1 VAYFIVEY
9 MQLPLQYPALQPLYL
24 GKLTV
29 LLATLG
35 WLLAPKRA
43 RAADVDTGIV
53 EKALVVLL
61 VALFWS
67 ALFAEH
73 QNLAWEGLVDAI
85 RLGVVYFLV
94 SRLVDNSW
102 RLGAVCFVWLLLNLK
117 IGQFVCRTY
126 ASLRSAGADEMA
138 LARYGI
144 TGTGFFGNSADL
156 GVAMC
161 VVWPVAVCLLLSRPK
176 GLYKLLLIGVSTACL
191 GAIFL
196 CGSRGAVVGAAAI
209 GIAAL
214 AKSPQKV
221 GAVLMVVLLGIGLW
235 FVLPEASKK
244 RFASARNP
252 DQDQTAHHRL
262 SLWHAGVQMWEDNPI
277 LGVGLNNYPVV
288 RWSRYPIDINNG
300 IPSVSHSLYVQGLSE
315 LGVIGMIPMVVL
327 WIGFFRMNAATRR
340 KMMSLGPE
348 KRRSFEFCLA
358 SGLDLGFIGYLASG
372 IFVSVLWYPH
382 IFVLLGLSAAL
393 NNVAHLK
400 QPECEPSDRGRAN
413 RLALRSW

>member
-1 VAYFIVEY
+1 
-9 MQLPLQYPALQPLYL
+9 
-24 GKLTV
+24 
-29 LLATLG
+29 
-35 WLLAPKRA
+35 
-43 RAADVDTGIV
+43 
-53 EKALVVLL
+53 
-61 VALFWS
+61 
-67 ALFAEH
+67 
-73 QNLAWEGLVDAI
+73 
-85 RLGVVYFLV
+85 
-94 SRLVDNSW
+94 
-102 RLGAVCFVWLLLNLK
+102 
-117 IGQFVCRTY
+117 
-126 ASLRSAGADEMA
+126 
-138 LARYGI
+138 
-144 TGTGFFGNSADL
+144 
-156 GVAMC
+156 MC
-161 VVWPVAVCLLLSRPK
+161 VVWPVAVCLLLSRQK

-214 AKSPQKV
+214 AKSPQKI
-221 GAVLMVVLLGIGLW
+221 GAILMVVLLGIALW

-262 SLWHAGVQMWEDNPI
+262 SLWHAGIQMWGDNPI

-315 LGVIGMIPMVVL
+315 LGVIGMIPMVIL
-327 WIGFFRMNAATRR
+327 WIAFFRMNAATRR
-340 KMMSLGPE
+340 KMRSLGPE
-348 KRRSFEFCLA
+348 QQRSFEFCLA

-382 IFVLLGLSAAL
+382 FFILLGISAAL

-400 QPECEPSDRGRAN
+400 QPASEPVNQLETKRF
-413 RLALRSW
+413 ALR